1 MDREV
6 QMNERGLKYFFDDYC
21 KMIKTVASCMD
32 DYLYFYDLE
41 QDLYYISEK
50 ALERFAIPTNLFSD
64 VANTHRLFV
73 HKDDVEKLV
82 QDLEKMASGE
92 QDEHN
97 LEYRWIGKNE
107 ESIWVNCRGRVIRD
121 NIGKPVYML
130 GCVNEIGAKQI
141 ADNISGLKDSSN
153 IERKMD
159 EICKKEAHAHILYL
173 GIDDFKSINERFGVV
188 YGDYILKN
196 VADCIVSSL
205 SNGQSVYR
213 VVADEFLIT
222 DFDSIE
228 DKDAV
233 ELYERIRTKIDEFI
247 EEHEYEAIFTISA
260 GIVACNDIEEL
271 DYAKLIKISQ
281 FALNQAKER
290 GKNQAYLFK
299 MVDYNEFIRKR
310 EILRSIRAS
319 IADSYSGFEMYFQ
332 PIMRTADASM
342 PYSAEA
348 LLRYRMENGKNI
360 SPVEFIPILEESGL
374 IIPVGKWVMN
384 QAMSFCKKRQGIYP
398 DFKVN
403 INVSYVQVLKSPFI
417 NEFFYLLREYG
428 LSPSSIVIEL
438 TESGQVVD
446 SPQIHKVWEHL
457 RNHGVN
463 IALDDFGTGYSNLLY
478 ISDMSPNIVKLD
490 RGFTLKAMKSPFES
504 QLMENTIQ
512 LVHSIGLKVCV
523 EGVETQE
530 ELDRIY
536 GIGAD
541 YIQGFYYGK
550 PCSRKE
556 FFERF

>member
-1 MDREV
+1 MS
-6 QMNERGLKYFFDDYC
+6 ERGLKHFFDDYC
-21 KMIKTVASCMD
+21 KMIKTIAPCMD

-50 ALERFAIPTNLFSD
+50 ALERFAIPANLFSD

-73 HKDDVEKLV
+73 HKDDVEKLLE
-82 QDLEKMASGE
+82 DLERMSSGE
-92 QDEHN
+92 QEEHN
-97 LEYRWIGKNE
+97 MEYRWIGKNE
-107 ESIWVNCRGRVIRD
+107 EPIWVNCRGRLIKD
-121 NIGKPVYML
+121 NQGKPVYMV
-130 GCVNEIGAKQI
+130 GCVNEIGARQS

-153 IERKMD
+153 IARKMD
-159 EICKKEAHAHILYL
+159 KICKKESNAHILYL
-173 GIDDFKSINERFGVV
+173 GIDDFKTINERFGVV

-205 SNGQSVYR
+205 SKGQTVYR

-222 DFDSIE
+222 DFDSAE
-228 DKDAV
+228 ERDAV

-247 EEHEYEAIFTISA
+247 EDHEYEAMFTISA
-260 GIVACNDIEEL
+260 GVVTCRSIEEL
-271 DYAKLIKISQ
+271 DYAKMLKISQ

-290 GKNQAYLFK
+290 GKNQAYIFQ
-299 MVDYNEFIRKR
+299 MYDYNEFVRKR
-310 EILRSIRAS
+310 EILRSIRTS

-332 PIMRTADASM
+332 PIMRTEDDSI

-360 SPVEFIPILEESGL
+360 PPVEFIPILEESGL
-374 IIPVGKWVMN
+374 IIPVGKWIMN
-384 QAMSFCKKRQGIYP
+384 QAMSFCKKRQGQYP

-417 NEFFYLLREYG
+417 SEFFYLLREYG

-478 ISDMSPNIVKLD
+478 ISDMSPNVVKLD

-556 FFERF
+556 FFEKF

>member
-6 QMNERGLKYFFDDYC
+6 QMNERGLRYFFDDYC
-21 KMIKTVASCMD
+21 KMIKTVAPCMD

-50 ALERFAIPTNLFSD
+50 ALERFSIPANLFSD

-73 HKDDVEKLV
+73 HKDDIEKLI
-82 QDLEKMASGE
+82 DELERMAAGE
-92 QDEHN
+92 QEEHN
-97 LEYRWIGKNE
+97 MEYRWIGKNE
-107 ESIWVNCRGRVIRD
+107 ESIWINCRGRIIKD
-121 NIGKPVYML
+121 EQGKPVYMV
-130 GCVNEIGAKQI
+130 GCVNEIGARQS
-141 ADNISGLKDSSN
+141 ADNISGLKDSSS
-153 IERKMD
+153 IEQRMT
-159 EICKKEAHAHILYL
+159 EICKENSNAHILYL
-173 GIDDFKSINERFGVV
+173 GVDDFKSINERFGIA
-188 YGDYILKN
+188 YGDYVLKN

-213 VVADEFLIT
+213 VVGDEFLII
-222 DFDSIE
+222 DFDSEE
-228 DKDAV
+228 DKDV
-233 ELYERIRTKIDEFI
+233 VTLYEKIREKIDEFI
-247 EEHEYEAIFTISA
+247 ENNEYEAIFTISA
-260 GIVACNDIEEL
+260 GIVTCSEIEDI
-271 DYAKLIKISQ
+271 DYAKLLKISQ

-299 MVDYNEFIRKR
+299 MFDYNEFIRKR

-332 PIMRTADASM
+332 PIMRTADDSL

-348 LLRYRMENGKNI
+348 LLRYRMENGKNV

-374 IIPVGKWVMN
+374 IIPVGKWIMN
-384 QAMSFCKKRQGIYP
+384 QAMSFCKKRQGMYP

-550 PCSRKE
+550 PCSRQE

>member
-1 MDREV
+1 
-6 QMNERGLKYFFDDYC
+6 MNERGIKHFFDDYC
-21 KMIKTVASCMD
+21 KMIQTVAPCMD

-50 ALERFAIPTNLFSD
+50 ALDRFAIPANLFSD

-73 HKDDVEKLV
+73 YKDDVEKLV
-82 QDLEKMASGE
+82 EDLKRMESGE

-107 ESIWVNCRGRVIRD
+107 EVIWINCRGRLIKD
-121 NIGKPVYML
+121 KYGKPVYMI
-130 GCVNEIGAKQI
+130 GCVNEIGAKQT

-188 YGDYILKN
+188 YGDYILKK

-205 SNGQSVYR
+205 SPGQSVYR

-222 DFDSIE
+222 DFYSIE

-247 EEHEYEAIFTISA
+247 EEREYEAIFTISA
-260 GIVACNDIEEL
+260 GIVACNDVEEL

-299 MVDYNEFIRKR
+299 MFDYNEFIRKR

-332 PIMRTADASM
+332 PIMRTADDSM

-556 FFERF
+556 FFEKF

>member
-1 MDREV
+1 MS
-6 QMNERGLKYFFDDYC
+6 ERGLNYFFDDYC
-21 KMIKTVASCMD
+21 RAIKTFAPCMD

-50 ALERFAIPTNLFSD
+50 ALERFAIPANLFSD

-73 HKDDVEKLV
+73 HKDDIEKL
-82 QDLEKMASGE
+82 LEELERMISGE
-92 QDEHN
+92 QEEHDM
-97 LEYRWIGKNE
+97 EYRWIGKSE
-107 ESIWVNCRGRVIRD
+107 EPIWINCRGRVIKD
-121 NIGKPVYML
+121 NEGKPVFML
-130 GCVNEIGAKQI
+130 GCVNEIGAKQS

-153 IERKMD
+153 IVRDMD
-159 EICKKEAHAHILYL
+159 KLCNKELNAHVLYV
-173 GIDDFKSINERFGVV
+173 GIDDFKSINERFGVA
-188 YGDYILKN
+188 YGDFILKK

-205 SNGQSVYR
+205 SKGQAVYR

-222 DFDSIE
+222 DLDSAE
-228 DKDAV
+228 PKDV
-233 ELYERIRTKIDEFI
+233 EALYEKIRAKIDEFI
-247 EEHEYEAIFTISA
+247 EANKYEAIFTISA
-260 GIVACNDIEEL
+260 GIVACQDIEDM
-271 DYAKLIKISQ
+271 DYAKMLKISQ

-299 MVDYNEFIRKR
+299 MYDYNEFIRKR
-310 EILRSIRAS
+310 EILRSIRTS

-332 PIMRTADASM
+332 PIMRTADDSI

-348 LLRYRMENGKNI
+348 LLRYRMDNGKNI

-374 IIPVGKWVMN
+374 IIPVGKWIMN
-384 QAMSFCKKRQGIYP
+384 QAMSFCKKRQRFYP

-417 NEFFYLLREYG
+417 TEFFYLLREYG

-490 RGFTLKAMKSPFES
+490 RGFTLKAMNSPFES

-550 PCSRKE
+550 PCSRQE
-556 FFERF
+556 FFEKF